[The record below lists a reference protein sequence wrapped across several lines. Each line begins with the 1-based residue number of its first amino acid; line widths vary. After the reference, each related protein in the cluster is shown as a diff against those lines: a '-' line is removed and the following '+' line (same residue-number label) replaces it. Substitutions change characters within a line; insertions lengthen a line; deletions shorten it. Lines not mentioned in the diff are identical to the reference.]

1 MNFRKAIILTLLILP
16 AFTARSQQTT
26 VYTEATLAY
35 KRGVEFFNQHLYAM
49 AQQEFRAAA
58 EYARPVNEPDWKTL
72 KTESELYYAKCAVRL
87 GQPEA
92 EKLALDFLRENSPSP
107 IASQAALEIGNYYF
121 DRKEYEEA
129 LKYFDLAT
137 SASGQIL
144 EEITFKKGYSHFVTK
159 AFTEAKKNFSLLRE
173 NTEGAWYFPANYY
186 YGCCMFFEAKYAEAV
201 KAFKICEKSEQY
213 KSAVPYYL
221 LQIYAAQKEYDKV
234 IDYGKS
240 KASDNSLRNRAE
252 INQLVGQA
260 YYEKGKFEA
269 AQPYLEFASK
279 NGLTLRSADY
289 YQLGFTQYMNGDY
302 QEAADNFVKVTE
314 DSLQIQNSQ
323 YHLGDS
329 YLHLK
334 KKTSAR
340 VAFGKAA
347 RMNANKEIR
356 EDALI
361 NYAKLSHELNDD
373 KEAIRALQR
382 IDASSDRYEDA
393 QELMGIVLLSTRDY
407 EQAIEIL
414 ENIKKRTPKL
424 NETYQKVT
432 YLRGLQLCQD
442 NQSPKARRYFEK
454 SLDFPL
460 DKKTAAL
467 CNFWMGSILNETKAY
482 EESKTFISKFL
493 GSAKGFAADLPDESS
508 IGTGNY
514 VQGYNN
520 LLTGDYDK
528 AANNFNEAV
537 NALKKYK
544 NPGDQLKS
552 VLNDAV
558 LRSADCLFA
567 TGKPQEALRLYKET
581 ISKKSGGA
589 DYAMF
594 QIALIQGLNKDITG
608 KIGTLQ
614 DLIDGYPSSIYM
626 DDAWYELGN
635 TFMGA
640 GNQGKAREAYTE
652 LANGSKKS
660 DYQVRALLQ
669 LGLISENKGD
679 NKTAEEY
686 YLRALKSNPTP
697 QEKEIAFDAL
707 LAIYTNDNEM
717 DKYVKLK
724 SQYSDGSDSGDP
736 AEGYYSI
743 AETQFRNSKFDKAI
757 EGFNR
762 YIREKPKGPNVSNA
776 YFLRGESYFELKKYP
791 EALKDYEVVLSKDDT
806 RNYARAAEKAA
817 GICAEFE
824 TDFEKALEYAQK
836 WEEASKTEKSR
847 LAAQKVALRAAY
859 ETKKAAVV
867 SDYARKINASPVST
881 ESEQAEANYYGGKM
895 AFDKGEY
902 NRALPQFKS
911 VTEADVAID
920 ILAEAYH
927 LICQILFKQK
937 KYQEVIEMVDEAN
950 SASGNSND
958 WIARNIILRS
968 DTHIML
974 EEKAD
979 AIADLESILEYYDGD
994 NPEIRRVAQ
1003 EKLDKL
1009 QGKSNRPTNKTDNKN
1024 KNRLELDEGN

>member
-1 MNFRKAIILTLLILP
+1 MNFRKAIILALLILP

>member
-260 YYEKGKFEA
+260 HYEKGKFEA

>member
-1 MNFRKAIILTLLILP
+1 MNFRKAIILALLILP

-173 NTEGAWYFPANYY
+173 NTEGVWYFPANYY

-382 IDASSDRYEDA
+382 IDANSDRYEDA

-467 CNFWMGSILNETKAY
+467 CNFWMGSILNETRAY

-493 GSAKGFAADLPDESS
+493 GGAKSFAADLPYESS

-552 VLNDAV
+552 VLNDAI

-594 QIALIQGLNKDITG
+594 QIALIQGLNKDVTG

-614 DLIDGYPSSIYM
+614 DLIDGYPSSIYI

-707 LAIYTNDNEM
+707 LAIYTDGNEM

-979 AIADLESILEYYDGD
+979 AIADLESILEYYDGND
-994 NPEIRRVAQ
+994 PEIRRVAR

-1009 QGKSNRPTNKTDNKN
+1009 QGKSTRPTNKTDNKN

>member
-1 MNFRKAIILTLLILP
+1 
-16 AFTARSQQTT
+16 
-26 VYTEATLAY
+26 
-35 KRGVEFFNQHLYAM
+35 VEFFNQHLYAM

>member
-1 MNFRKAIILTLLILP
+1 MNFRKAIILALLILP

-186 YGCCMFFEAKYAEAV
+186 YGCCMFFEAKYTEAV

-252 INQLVGQA
+252 INQLIGQA

-382 IDASSDRYEDA
+382 IDANSDRYEDA

-467 CNFWMGSILNETKAY
+467 CNFWMGSILNETRAY

-594 QIALIQGLNKDITG
+594 QIALIQGLNKDVTG

-614 DLIDGYPSSIYM
+614 DLIDGYPSSIYI

-707 LAIYTNDNEM
+707 LAIYTDGNEM

-979 AIADLESILEYYDGD
+979 AIADLESILEYYDGND
-994 NPEIRRVAQ
+994 PEIRRVAR

>member
-1 MNFRKAIILTLLILP
+1 
-16 AFTARSQQTT
+16 
-26 VYTEATLAY
+26 
-35 KRGVEFFNQHLYAM
+35 
-49 AQQEFRAAA
+49 
-58 EYARPVNEPDWKTL
+58 
-72 KTESELYYAKCAVRL
+72 
-87 GQPEA
+87 
-92 EKLALDFLRENSPSP
+92 
-107 IASQAALEIGNYYF
+107 
-121 DRKEYEEA
+121 
-129 LKYFDLAT
+129 
-137 SASGQIL
+137 
-144 EEITFKKGYSHFVTK
+144 
-159 AFTEAKKNFSLLRE
+159 
-173 NTEGAWYFPANYY
+173 
-186 YGCCMFFEAKYAEAV
+186 
-201 KAFKICEKSEQY
+201 
-213 KSAVPYYL
+213 
-221 LQIYAAQKEYDKV
+221 
-234 IDYGKS
+234 
-240 KASDNSLRNRAE
+240 
-252 INQLVGQA
+252 
-260 YYEKGKFEA
+260 
-269 AQPYLEFASK
+269 
-279 NGLTLRSADY
+279 
-289 YQLGFTQYMNGDY
+289 
-302 QEAADNFVKVTE
+302 
-314 DSLQIQNSQ
+314 
-323 YHLGDS
+323 
-329 YLHLK
+329 
-334 KKTSAR
+334 
-340 VAFGKAA
+340 
-347 RMNANKEIR
+347 
-356 EDALI
+356 
-361 NYAKLSHELNDD
+361 
-373 KEAIRALQR
+373 
-382 IDASSDRYEDA
+382 
-393 QELMGIVLLSTRDY
+393 
-407 EQAIEIL
+407 
-414 ENIKKRTPKL
+414 
-424 NETYQKVT
+424 
-432 YLRGLQLCQD
+432 
-442 NQSPKARRYFEK
+442 
-454 SLDFPL
+454 
-460 DKKTAAL
+460 
-467 CNFWMGSILNETKAY
+467 
-482 EESKTFISKFL
+482 
-493 GSAKGFAADLPDESS
+493 
-508 IGTGNY
+508 
-514 VQGYNN
+514 
-520 LLTGDYDK
+520 
-528 AANNFNEAV
+528 
-537 NALKKYK
+537 
-544 NPGDQLKS
+544 
-552 VLNDAV
+552 
-558 LRSADCLFA
+558 
-567 TGKPQEALRLYKET
+567 
-581 ISKKSGGA
+581 
-589 DYAMF
+589 
-594 QIALIQGLNKDITG
+594 
-608 KIGTLQ
+608 
-614 DLIDGYPSSIYM
+614 
-626 DDAWYELGN
+626 
-635 TFMGA
+635 MGA

-979 AIADLESILEYYDGD
+979 AIADLESILEYYDGND
-994 NPEIRRVAQ
+994 PEIRRVAQ

>member
-279 NGLTLRSADY
+279 TGLTLRSADY

-979 AIADLESILEYYDGD
+979 AIADLESILEYYDGND
-994 NPEIRRVAQ
+994 PEIRRVAQ

>member
-1 MNFRKAIILTLLILP
+1 MNFRKAIILALLILP

-382 IDASSDRYEDA
+382 IDANSDRYEDA

-467 CNFWMGSILNETKAY
+467 CNFWMGSILNETRAY

-493 GSAKGFAADLPDESS
+493 GGAKSFAADLPYESS

-594 QIALIQGLNKDITG
+594 QIALIQGLNKDVTG

-614 DLIDGYPSSIYM
+614 DLIDGYPSSIYI

-707 LAIYTNDNEM
+707 LAIYTDGNEM

-859 ETKKAAVV
+859 ETKKAAAV

-979 AIADLESILEYYDGD
+979 AIADLESILEYYDGND
-994 NPEIRRVAQ
+994 PEIRRVAR

>member
-1 MNFRKAIILTLLILP
+1 MNFRKAIILALLILP

-859 ETKKAAVV
+859 ETKKAAAV

>member
-979 AIADLESILEYYDGD
+979 AIADLESILEYYDGND
-994 NPEIRRVAQ
+994 PEIRRVAQ

>member
-1 MNFRKAIILTLLILP
+1 MNFRKAIILALLILP

-58 EYARPVNEPDWKTL
+58 EYARPVHEPDWKTL

-979 AIADLESILEYYDGD
+979 AIADLESILEYYDGND
-994 NPEIRRVAQ
+994 PEIRRVAQ

>member
-1 MNFRKAIILTLLILP
+1 MNFRKAILLALLSLP
-16 AFTARSQQTT
+16 AFSVRSQQTT

-49 AQQEFRAAA
+49 AQQEFRTAA
-58 EYARPVNEPDWKTL
+58 EYIRPANEPDWKTL

-144 EEITFKKGYSHFVTK
+144 DEITFKKGYSHFVTK
-159 AFTEAKKNFSLLRE
+159 AFSEAKKNFSLLRE
-173 NTEGAWYFPANYY
+173 NTEGTWYHPANYY
-186 YGCCMFFEAKYAEAV
+186 YGCCVFFEAKYAEAV

-240 KASDNSLRNRAE
+240 KAADNSLRNRAE

-260 YYEKGKFEA
+260 YYEQDKFEA

-279 NGLTLRSADY
+279 NGLQLRSADF

-302 QEAADNFVKVTE
+302 KEAADNFVKVTE

-323 YHLGDS
+323 YHLGDC
-329 YLHLK
+329 YLHIK

-347 RMNANKEIR
+347 RMNADKEVR

-382 IDASSDRYEDA
+382 IDAGSDRYEDA
-393 QELMGIVLLSTRDY
+393 QELMGVVLLSTRDY

-442 NQSPKARRYFEK
+442 NQNAKARRYFEK

-460 DKKTAAL
+460 DKKTTAL
-467 CNFWMGSILNETKAY
+467 CNFWMGSILNENKAY
-482 EESKTFISKFL
+482 EESKAFISKFL
-493 GSAKGFAADLPDESS
+493 NSAKSLSGDLPDESS
-508 IGTGNY
+508 IATGNY

-520 LLTGDYDK
+520 LLTKNYGK
-528 AANNFNEAV
+528 AAEHFSEAV
-537 NALKKYK
+537 NALKKYR
-544 NPGDQLKS
+544 NPSDQLKS
-552 VLNDAV
+552 VLSDAI

-567 TGKPQEALRLYKET
+567 TGKSQEALRLYKET
-581 ISKKSGGA
+581 ISKKSGGS

-594 QIALIQGLNKDITG
+594 QIALIQGLNRDVTG
-608 KIGTLQ
+608 KIGMLQ
-614 DLIDGYPSSIYM
+614 DLIDGYPSSIFI

-635 TFMGA
+635 TYMTA
-640 GNQGKAREAYTE
+640 GNQNKALEAYTE
-652 LANGSKKS
+652 LANGSRKS
-660 DYQVRALLQ
+660 DYLVRALLQ
-669 LGLISENKGD
+669 LGLISENKGS

-697 QEKEIAFDAL
+697 EEKSIAFEAL
-707 LAIYTNDNEM
+707 LAIYTNENEM

-724 SQYSDGSDSGDP
+724 SQYSDDADSGNP
-736 AEGYYSI
+736 EEGYYSI
-743 AETQFRNSKFDKAI
+743 AEAQFNNGKFDKAI

-762 YIREKPKGPNVSNA
+762 YLREKPKGANASNA

-791 EALKDYEVVLSKDDT
+791 EALKDYEVVLTKDDA
-806 RNYARAAEKAA
+806 RNYVKAAERAAV
-817 GICAEFE
+817 ICTEHE
-824 TDFEKALEYAQK
+824 TDFDKALEYAQK
-836 WEEASKTEKSR
+836 WEEGSKTEKSR
-847 LAAQKVALRAAY
+847 LAAQKVALMAAY
-859 ETKKAAVV
+859 EARKASAV

-881 ESEQAEANYYGGKM
+881 ESDQAEANYYGGKM
-895 AFDKGEY
+895 AFEKGEY

-920 ILAEAYH
+920 ILAESYH
-927 LICQILFKQK
+927 FICQILYKQK
-937 KYQEVIEMVDEAN
+937 KYQEVIEMVGEAN
-950 SASGNSND
+950 GASGNSND
-958 WIARNIILRS
+958 WIARNLILLS
-968 DTHIML
+968 DAHLAL

-979 AIADLESILEYYDGD
+979 AVAALESVVQFYEGD
-994 NPEIRRVAQ
+994 DPEIRRTAQ

-1009 QGKSNRPTNKTDNKN
+1009 QGKSGRPANKSDNKN